1 MKKLH
6 LSLMLL
12 ILVIAALGLG
22 KAQANPLQYF
32 GTPIYYSKFVPNDF
46 DCVYDANASFGFCGN
61 ARYDE
66 EATVGYTQATDPTK
80 GEGVPVR
87 LFTEVVCLDTI
98 CATNYGE
105 PYGSSVERGITYWYV
120 PVGFYMDA
128 SSTKTRVYKH
138 GTGPQADYFLMKN
151 IKSVSGYQDPPVGKV
166 QKSKDTLNRY
176 DVYCNP
182 ADECSYM
189 GRVMLASQLQQ
200 YIPKVMTTNCN
211 GKFCYNSDLTIAGL
225 NPREY

>member
-1 MKKLH
+1 MTNFRW
-6 LSLMLL
+6 SILL
-12 ILVIAALGLG
+12 LVLVIAVLHMG
-22 KAQANPLQYF
+22 KAKATPLQYF
-32 GTPIYYSKFVPNDF
+32 GTPIYYSKFVPNEF
-46 DCVYDANASFGFCGN
+46 DCVYNANASFGFCGD
-61 ARYDE
+61 ARHYE
-66 EATVGYTQATDPTK
+66 EATVGYTQANDPNK

-87 LFTEVVCLDTI
+87 LFTEVVCLETI

-105 PYGSSVERGITYWYV
+105 PYGSSFEGGVTYWYV
-120 PVGFYMDA
+120 PVGFYMDNT
-128 SSTKTRVYKH
+128 SGKTKVYKH
-138 GTGPQADYFLMKN
+138 GTGPRAEFFLMRN
-151 IKSVSGYQDPPVGKV
+151 IKAVPGYQDPPTGKV
-166 QKSKDTLNRY
+166 QKPKDTLNRY

-211 GKFCYNSDLTIAGL
+211 GKFCYNPDLTIAGL